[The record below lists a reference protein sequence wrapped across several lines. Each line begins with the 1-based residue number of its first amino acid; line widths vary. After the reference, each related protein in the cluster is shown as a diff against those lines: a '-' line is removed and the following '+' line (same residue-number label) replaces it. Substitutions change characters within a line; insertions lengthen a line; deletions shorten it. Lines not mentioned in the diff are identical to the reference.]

1 MLKNRMEQSK
11 AKESVLFL
19 EKSRVIMVSNLV
31 LLKII
36 NDLTAKIYLKMIWT
50 SVIVS

>member
-1 MLKNRMEQSK
+1 M
-11 AKESVLFL
+11 
-19 EKSRVIMVSNLV
+19 ISNLV

-36 NDLTAKIYLKMIWT
+36 NDLIANIYLKMIWT